1 MTASDNK
8 WQQMTMGDAKNDN
21 KYYNNWK
28 RATTSGGMSDN
39 EWQLVATY

>member
-8 WQQMTMGDAKNDN
+8 WQQMTTGDAKNDSKWYN
-21 KYYNNWK
+21 KWK
-28 RATTSGGMSDN
+28 RATASGGMSDN